1 VKLSTYSQP
10 IIVLVLIL
18 CIALSA
24 CSPAPSSPAPVA
36 TAAQA
41 TYTPLPAPTTA
52 PATAVPPTPV
62 PPTAEPTLA
71 PTATLT
77 PTAAVPAQVTAN
89 DLLNVRSG
97 PATTYQLLGQLT
109 AGQTVE
115 ATGRN
120 EEGTWWQ
127 IVFEDGPDGRGWVLG
142 EFVTPN
148 EYTETLPV
156 VTAAPAPTQAPA
168 PTKPAAP
175 PPAATATATQPPA
188 AAYSTPTLLSPE
200 DGTIFHGEDISIV
213 LGWAS
218 VGALR
223 PGDCYKLRILHS
235 EGTYDSECLSD
246 TSWTVQHWLFDYRP
260 GDRQLLWS
268 VRVVDANNNQVSPWS
283 ETWGFVWYGG

>member
-1 VKLSTYSQP
+1 MKLSAYSQP
-10 IIVLVLIL
+10 VIVLVLIV

-24 CSPAPSSPAPVA
+24 CTPAPSSPAPVA
-36 TAAQA
+36 TVAQA
-41 TYTPLPAPTTA
+41 TFTPLPAPTTA

-62 PPTAEPTLA
+62 PPTAAPTLA

-120 EEGTWWQ
+120 EEATWWQ
-127 IVFEDGPDGRGWVLG
+127 IVFADGPDGRGWVLG

-148 EYTETLPV
+148 EQTETLPV
-156 VTAAPAPTQAPA
+156 VTVAPAPTQPPA
-168 PTKPAAP
+168 PTR
-175 PPAATATATQPPA
+175 PPAATQPAAPTATQPPA
-188 AAYSTPTLLSPE
+188 AAYPRPTLLSPE
-200 DGTIFHGEDISIV
+200 DDTIFTGEDITIV
-213 LGWAS
+213 LSWSS

-235 EGTYDSECLSD
+235 EGAYDSECLSG
-246 TSWTVQHWLFDYRP
+246 TSWTVQDWLFDYRP
-260 GDRQLLWS
+260 GDRTLLWS
-268 VRVVDANNNQVSPWS
+268 VRVVDANNNDVSPWS
-283 ETWGFVWYGG
+283 ETWAFVWYGG